1 MSGSTPMMLHN
12 QKIENKMVGKHGIV
26 DVRFEKTLN
35 KTVLRNEFSRI
46 PLKIIKPFYPEEDGT
61 AYLTIIS
68 PTGGHVGGDKL
79 EFRFEIAKDSK
90 ALITTQGA
98 TKIYKS
104 IDESVCSSMDI
115 SIAENGTFE
124 FVPDPIIPFANSSY
138 VQNVNVEMHE
148 NAKFLYA
155 ETLYQG
161 RAASGESFDY
171 TLLELRLK
179 VRMNGIPIL
188 TDSLMI
194 KPQDSNIG
202 NEGLFE
208 SYPFLGSFY
217 IIGETRKNLLSITT
231 EADTL
236 LSDKE
241 EIIGGSTIFLDK
253 GVMIRFLSKSAISLR
268 EYYYNLWN
276 ISRKILLKKESILLR
291 KL

>member
-1 MSGSTPMMLHN
+1 MLHN
-12 QKIENKMVGKHGIV
+12 HKIEKKMVGKHGIV
-26 DVRFEKTLN
+26 DVRFEKSQN

-68 PTGGHVGGDKL
+68 PTGGHLGGDKL
-79 EFRFEIAKDSK
+79 EFRFDIAKESK
-90 ALITTQGA
+90 TLITTQGA

-104 IDESVCSSMDI
+104 IGDSVYSSMDI
-115 SIAENGTFE
+115 NIAENSVFE
-124 FVPDPIIPFANSSY
+124 FIPDPIIPFADSKY
-138 VQNVNVEMHE
+138 VQNVNVKMHE
-148 NAKFLYA
+148 KSKFLYA
-155 ETLYQG
+155 ETLYKG
-161 RAASGESFDY
+161 RVASGESFDY
-171 TLLELRLK
+171 SLLELRLK
-179 VRMNGIPIL
+179 VRMNNVPIL
-188 TDSLMI
+188 TDSLVI
-194 KPQDSNIG
+194 KSQDNNIES
-202 NEGLFE
+202 EGLFE

-217 IIGETRKNLLSITT
+217 IIGETRENLLSITT
-231 EADTL
+231 ETDNL

-268 EYYYNLWN
+268 EYYYDLWN